1 LVIFYQLYQ
10 MKYCSLKI
18 VIALVLFTSI
28 VACKTTLINTQ
39 PFSKEWIKEQP
50 DYADLNNWAAHP
62 NKRDPSD
69 SVPKDL
75 STNYRPDSSI
85 DVFFIHPTS
94 YLDPQRPFGWNAP
107 LNNLSI
113 NEKTD
118 NGTILFQASIF
129 NEVGSVFAPRY
140 RQANL
145 SAYFPKSAVDSS
157 NAMAAFELAYQDI
170 KLSFEYYLLH
180 NNNGRPI
187 IIASHSQGSTHG
199 KRLIKEFF
207 DNTNLKNKL
216 VVAYLVGMPIET
228 DYLSNIKAC
237 VTPFQTGC
245 ICSWRTYK
253 DGYDP
258 AFIQKETFK
267 AIVTNPLT
275 WDSGKPIAN
284 RDLNKGGILLKFN
297 KKVEKVTNATV
308 HGNILWSKKPHF
320 FGNIFYTTKNY
331 HVADMNLYYMNIRE
345 NAALRAKFFWKQ

>member
-1 LVIFYQLYQ
+1 
-10 MKYCSLKI
+10 MNRI
-18 VIALVLFTSI
+18 VSIGILVL
-28 VACKTTLINTQ
+28 LISCCFSCSKATYVNTDN
-39 PFSKEWIKEQP
+39 FSTELVNQQP
-50 DYADLNNWAAHP
+50 DYSDLNNWAAHP
-62 NKRDPSD
+62 FKTDPSD

-75 STNYRPDSSI
+75 QLEYHPDSTI

-94 YLDPQRPFGWNAP
+94 YVDMNRPFGWNAS
-107 LNNLSI
+107 LNNLSV
-113 NEKTD
+113 NQKTD

-129 NEVGSVFAPRY
+129 NEVGRVFAPRY

-145 SAYFPKSAVDSS
+145 SAYFPKNLQDST

-170 KLSFEYYLLH
+170 KLAFEYYLSH

-207 DNTNLKNKL
+207 DNSNLKNKL

-228 DYLSNIKAC
+228 DYLKNIKAC
-237 VTPFQTGC
+237 ISPIQTGC

-253 DGYDP
+253 DGYQP
-258 AFIQKETFK
+258 PFVEKETFK

-275 WDSGKPIAN
+275 WDSSKPIAS

-297 KKVEKVTNATV
+297 KKVEKVTNASIN
-308 HGNILWSKKPHF
+308 GNVLWSNKPHF

-345 NAALRAKFFWKQ
+345 NAALRAKLFWKQ

>member
-1 LVIFYQLYQ
+1 MNRIVSVGILFLL
-10 MKYCSLKI
+10 MSCCFSCSKSTY
-18 VIALVLFTSI
+18 V
-28 VACKTTLINTQ
+28 NTNN
-39 PFSKEWIKEQP
+39 FSSELLNQQP
-50 DYADLNNWAAHP
+50 DYSDLNNWAAHP
-62 NKRDPSD
+62 YKTDPSD

-75 STNYRPDSSI
+75 QLEYHPDSTI

-94 YLDPQRPFGWNAP
+94 YVDMNRPFGWNAS

-113 NEKTD
+113 NQKTD
-118 NGTILFQASIF
+118 NGSILFQASIF
-129 NEVGSVFAPRY
+129 NEVGRVFAPRY

-145 SAYFPKSAVDSS
+145 SAYFPKNLQDST
-157 NAMAAFELAYQDI
+157 NAMAAFELAYQDV
-170 KLSFEYYLLH
+170 KLAFEYYLFH

-207 DNTNLKNKL
+207 DNSNLKNKL

-228 DYLSNIKAC
+228 DYLKNIKAC
-237 VTPFQTGC
+237 ISPVQTAC

-253 DGYDP
+253 DGYQP
-258 AFIQKETFK
+258 PFVEKETFK

-275 WDSGKPIAN
+275 WDSSKPVAT

-297 KKVEKVTNATV
+297 KKVEKVTNAAV
-308 HGNILWSKKPHF
+308 FGNVLWSNKPHF
-320 FGNIFYTTKNY
+320 FGNVFYTTKNY

-345 NAALRAKFFWKQ
+345 NAALRAKLFWKQ